1 MAEQIAW
8 EDFQGSSDFKGADV
22 HLADG
27 TVERI
32 EKERLGEPLFRFVAK
47 DHMLNGYQMFQTLLH
62 QTKSSLQD
70 YIRQSTIDEAAAK
83 GEGRI
88 KPQFQAN
95 IAKGGFQYLK
105 DGGLVDFDTLL
116 FDVELV
122 VRPRG
127 LSNSE
132 PH

>member
-1 MAEQIAW
+1 MAERVAW

-22 HLADG
+22 HLPDG

-32 EKERLGEPLFRFVAK
+32 EKDRLGEPLFRFAAK
-47 DHMLNGYQMFQTLLH
+47 DQMLNAHQMLQTLLH

-88 KPQFQAN
+88 KPLFQAN
-95 IAKGGFQYLK
+95 IAKGGFQFLK
-105 DGGLVDFDTLL
+105 DGGLVDFDKLL

-122 VRPRG
+122 VRPRT
-127 LSNSE
+127 LTNSE
-132 PH
+132 SR